1 MHPTQPHLRLKGRNK
16 KGVFLMEQRTLMTRI
31 QEGDDEA
38 FAQLINPLIEK
49 GYRTSFSI
57 LKSKEQ
63 AEEVVQN
70 ALIEAYRN
78 IMSGKDI
85 TYFNTW
91 FYKLVTHRSIDT
103 WRKNERLKELPLEID
118 VVTDRHSVIENVLK
132 EEEENEIKKGISS
145 LDNSDYQNV
154 LILYYYQEQAIQ
166 EISDLLGLKNSTVKS
181 HLRRARNALKKRL
194 IENQF
199 IGVNSQ

>member
-1 MHPTQPHLRLKGRNK
+1 
-16 KGVFLMEQRTLMTRI
+16 MEQKTLMKRI
-31 QEGDDEA
+31 QNGEDEA
-38 FAQLINPLIEK
+38 FAQLVNPLIEK

-78 IMSGKDI
+78 IISGKEI
-85 TYFNTW
+85 IYFNTW
-91 FYKLVTHRSIDT
+91 FYKLVSHRTIDA
-103 WRKNERLKELPLEID
+103 WRKNQRLKESPLEIN
-118 VVTDRHSVIENVLK
+118 VVIDKHGVMENVLK
-132 EEEENEIKKGISS
+132 EETENEIKQGISS

-166 EISDLLGLKNSTVKS
+166 EISDLLGMKSSTVKS

-199 IGVNSQ
+199 LGVNSQ

>member
-1 MHPTQPHLRLKGRNK
+1 MKQKS
-16 KGVFLMEQRTLMTRI
+16 LMTRI
-31 QEGDDEA
+31 QNGEDEA
-38 FAQLINPLIEK
+38 FAQLVNPLIEK

-70 ALIEAYRN
+70 AMIEAYRN

-91 FYKLVTHRSIDT
+91 FYKLISNRSIDV
-103 WRKNERLKELPLEID
+103 WRKNGRLKESPLEID
-118 VVTDRHSVIENVLK
+118 IMTDKHGVMESVIK
-132 EEEENEIKKGISS
+132 EETENEIKKGISS
-145 LDNSDYQNV
+145 LDNSDYKIV
-154 LILYYYQEQAIQ
+154 LILYYYQDLAID
-166 EISDLLGLKNSTVKS
+166 EISDLLGLKSSTVKS

-194 IENQF
+194 IKNQI
-199 IGVNSQ
+199 IGVNS

>member
-1 MHPTQPHLRLKGRNK
+1 MIRIRN
-16 KGVFLMEQRTLMTRI
+16 
-31 QEGDDEA
+31 GDDEA
-38 FAQLINPLIEK
+38 FAQLVNPLIEK

-63 AEEVVQN
+63 AEEVIQT

-78 IMSGKDI
+78 IMSERDI
-85 TYFNTW
+85 KYFNTW
-91 FYKLVTHRSIDT
+91 FYKLVSHRSIDA
-103 WRKNERLKELPLEID
+103 WRKNNRLKESPFEIE
-118 VVTDRHSVIENVLK
+118 VVTDKQGLIETILK
-132 EEEENEIKKGISS
+132 EETENEIKKGISS
-145 LDNSDYQNV
+145 LDNSDYRNV

-166 EISDLLGLKNSTVKS
+166 EISKLLGLKTSTVKS

>member
-1 MHPTQPHLRLKGRNK
+1 
-16 KGVFLMEQRTLMTRI
+16 MEQETLMSRI
-31 QEGDDEA
+31 RNGDDEA
-38 FAQLINPLIEK
+38 FAQLVNPLIEK

-70 ALIEAYRN
+70 AMIEAYRN
-78 IMSGKDI
+78 IMSGKEI

-91 FYKLVTHRSIDT
+91 FYKLVSNRSIDV
-103 WRKNERLKELPLEID
+103 WRKNGRLKESPLEID
-118 VVTDRHSVIENVLK
+118 VVNDKHGVMESVLIEETQK
-132 EEEENEIKKGISS
+132 EIKKGISS
-145 LDNSDYQNV
+145 LDNSDYRNV
-154 LILYYYQEQAIQ
+154 LILYYYQDFLTQ
-166 EISDLLGLKNSTVKS
+166 EIAELLGLKNSTVKS

-199 IGVNSQ
+199 IGVNL

>member
-1 MHPTQPHLRLKGRNK
+1 
-16 KGVFLMEQRTLMTRI
+16 MEQETLMTRI
-31 QEGDDEA
+31 RNGEDEA
-38 FAQLINPLIEK
+38 FAQLVNPLIEK

-63 AEEVVQN
+63 AEEAVQN

-85 TYFNTW
+85 IYFNTW
-91 FYKLVTHRSIDT
+91 FYKLVSHRSIDA
-103 WRKNERLKELPLEID
+103 WRKNERLKESPLEND
-118 VVTDRHSVIENVLK
+118 VVIDKPGVMESVLN
-132 EEEENEIKKGISS
+132 EETETEIKKSISS
-145 LDNSDYQNV
+145 LDNWDYRNV

-181 HLRRARNALKKRL
+181 HLRRARNALRKRL
-194 IENQF
+194 IENQV